1 MQQANL
7 EMLQRGHPGAPDTSV
22 PQQPLHQQP
31 LQQQQ
36 QQQHHHQPGSSSPAD
51 MFNNLATMYGLPS
64 AQPNAAA
71 SSMSHP
77 AEAGANRTS
86 GVYDM
91 RAICLAGVTAWQQLR

>member
-1 MQQANL
+1 M
-7 EMLQRGHPGAPDTSV
+7 
-22 PQQPLHQQP
+22 PQQQ

-36 QQQHHHQPGSSSPAD
+36 QQHQQQQQQQQPGSSSPAD

-86 GVYDM
+86 GGDDM
-91 RAICLAGVTAWQQLR
+91 RAISLAGGTAWQQLR